1 MEATLERARRETT
14 QMNTR
19 INAALKERGDRALAR
34 AGYTPSQAVRSLYA
48 FAVEHEDDPQA
59 ITAMLSKKTT
69 VEENA
74 RNGEREQKLAA
85 LDRAAHLVEDAF
97 KVLGISA
104 PEEIDNRPYKELRD
118 DLMDDHFQEK
128 GLL

>member
-1 MEATLERARRETT
+1 MEAALERVHRETT

-19 INAALKERGDRALAR
+19 INVALKERGDRALAR

-59 ITAMLSKKTT
+59 IAAMLSK
-69 VEENA
+69 EPAADGNA
-74 RNGEREQKLAA
+74 QNDERERKLAA
-85 LDRAAHLVEDAF
+85 LDRATHLVKDAF
-97 KVLGISA
+97 KALGIPAS
-104 PEEIDNRPYKELRD
+104 EGTDDRPYKEFRG
-118 DLMDDHFQEK
+118 DLMGDHLQEK